1 MNNNNIF
8 LQLREEDTGNA
19 KDQFGEF
26 NAKLQKPII
35 LNDGDE
41 LLLNKA
47 IIDSRTVD
55 SDRLILENPTTFTF
69 NFGYYLVNNTILDRV
84 NPNGGAAWAI
94 ADQDLELYVL
104 CKPDGGGGTVYEL
117 NRVVFR
123 CSDSV
128 GYRPPF
134 NVSVKYTDT
143 NGIPRTASF
152 QVSQGEDNIGY
163 IWDSGTGI
171 IAISSINSFIDAT
184 PQTLLNYNGASG
196 FKTYVDENISGSNNY
211 QLFTSSYSFTLDK
224 GQYDFG
230 DFADRLNQKL
240 TFIDNNQTIT
250 QSNITGANPV
260 LETTLGE
267 KYNKAGTGLYQT
279 GSIWV
284 RSTDATKAFKLKPPG
299 VDGGTQ
305 DQYFGTS
312 QVVFAF
318 DEDTNRFYIKYLN
331 FPLYDTTSGNQSLE
345 LEGIN
350 GSVNDFKI
358 VNKYSG
364 IIIDGIQCV
373 DTVTNL
379 NVDIFQSKLGFD
391 LSKLIPT
398 PTFVTNSTA
407 TGTSARFPKFE
418 LKDSVNTTGALSSI
432 DFVVDK
438 NTNPSYPPAIGSLGK
453 VLTDQQNEIYAAVSV
468 GNIALNFGYYLIE
481 ITGLRNDLITQDDI
495 KNNIMGIISR
505 YYQSN
510 NYTIGSPEDAV
521 IYTHRGPS
529 LYLNNLGVRI
539 LQSDYTLAPNLGPDN
554 TIFLQLRKA
563 RVPLDIIQME
573 EEKQQQKKEI
583 KN

>member
-8 LQLREEDTGNA
+8 LQLREEDTENA

-69 NFGYYLVNNTILDRV
+69 KFGYYLVNNTTQDRV
-84 NPNGGAAWAI
+84 NPNGGAAWTTG
-94 ADQDLELYVL
+94 DQDLELYVL
-104 CKPDGGGGTVYEL
+104 CKPDGGGATVYEL
-117 NRVVFR
+117 TRVVFR
-123 CSDSV
+123 CSDNV
-128 GYRPPF
+128 GYRAPF
-134 NVSVKYTDT
+134 NVNVFYTDT
-143 NGIPRTASF
+143 NGIPRTASIK
-152 QVSQGEDNIGY
+152 VSQGEDNIGY
-163 IWDSGTGI
+163 IWDSGTSI
-171 IAISSINSFIDAT
+171 FAISSINGFFDAT
-184 PQTLLNYNGASG
+184 DQNLLNYNGASG

-240 TFIDNNQTIT
+240 TFIDNNQIIT
-250 QSNITGANPV
+250 QDNITGGNPV
-260 LETTLGE
+260 LETTLGS

-279 GSIWV
+279 GGIWV
-284 RSTDATKAFKLKPPG
+284 RSTDATKAFELKPPG
-299 VDGGTQ
+299 VAGGTQ

-345 LEGIN
+345 LQGIN

-364 IIIDGIQCV
+364 IIIDGIQCL

-418 LKDSVNTTGALSSI
+418 LKDSVNITGALSSI
-432 DFVVDK
+432 DFVVSK
-438 NTNPSYPPAIGSLGK
+438 NTNPSYPPAIGTLGK

-563 RVPLDIIQME
+563 RVALDIIQME
-573 EEKQQQKKEI
+573 EQKKEI

>member
-104 CKPDGGGGTVYEL
+104 CKPDGGGSTVYEL

-123 CSDSV
+123 CSDNV

-573 EEKQQQKKEI
+573 EEKQQQKK
-583 KN
+583 